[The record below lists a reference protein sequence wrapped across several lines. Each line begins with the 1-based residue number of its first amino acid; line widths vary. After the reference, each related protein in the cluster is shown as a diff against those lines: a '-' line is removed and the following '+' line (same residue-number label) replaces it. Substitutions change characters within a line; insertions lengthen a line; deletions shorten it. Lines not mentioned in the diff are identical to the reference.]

1 MGGIQ
6 QSAGVDAWP
15 TGPLAQWPTEVGRV
29 ARCDWRRE
37 VTQGLKNR
45 KKGGCGGLVTT

>member
-6 QSAGVDAWP
+6 PSPGVDAWN
-15 TGPLAQWPTEVGRV
+15 GPMAQWPITEVGRV

-37 VTQGLKNR
+37 VTQGLKNAT
-45 KKGGCGGLVTT
+45 GAVAVW